1 MHDKSS
7 ASGAPPRF
15 YLAAVQEPTSII
27 SIETGSLQNRNSLNA
42 LVARTQSLEVC
53 KIGHDGLR
61 SIYAHKIFGS
71 IVFCKM
77 IKLPGEEIHSVFVL
91 TEKFD
96 AMILEYAD
104 TENCFKTR
112 AFGNIADPSYAW
124 VNQTKQSYIATR
136 I

>member
-1 MHDKSS
+1 MLNKNN
-7 ASGAPPRF
+7 ATSGSVPPRF

-27 SIETGSLQNRNSLNA
+27 SIETGSLQNPNSLNA

-71 IVFCKM
+71 IIFCKL
-77 IKLPGEEIHSVFVL
+77 IKLPSEQIHSIFVL

-96 AMILEYAD
+96 AMILEYVDA
-104 TENCFKTR
+104 ENCFKTR
-112 AFGNIADPSYAW
+112 AFGNISDPSYAW
-124 VNQTKQSYIATR
+124 VRQILGLLG
-136 I
+136 